1 MVELEVVPLACH
13 SKCSMLNFPLTAV
26 VCESCQIANL
36 KRVLQV
42 ADMAS
47 LSVLSEMHGHASI
60 DTESLFS
67 RPNKPSSGLHQY
79 NPHKAKGQQTF
90 RMFSGIERDVDA
102 DMMRAYQMVQE
113 LAEQITH
120 NKNIVAQLQHQASLL
135 KVFLIDWCFIN
146 C

>member
-1 MVELEVVPLACH
+1 MRILPNCKAR
-13 SKCSMLNFPLTAV
+13 T
-26 VCESCQIANL
+26 
-36 KRVLQV
+36 QV

-60 DTESLFS
+60 DSESLFS

-135 KVFLIDWCFIN
+135 KVFLVGLCFKF

>member
-1 MVELEVVPLACH
+1 
-13 SKCSMLNFPLTAV
+13 
-26 VCESCQIANL
+26 
-36 KRVLQV
+36 
-42 ADMAS
+42 
-47 LSVLSEMHGHASI
+47 
-60 DTESLFS
+60 
-67 RPNKPSSGLHQY
+67 
-79 NPHKAKGQQTF
+79 
-90 RMFSGIERDVDA
+90 MFSGIERDVDA